1 MLSGLRDMFVSNG
14 YTLQTALSNHRLLQP
29 IHLEF
34 ITNVVTWQPQMG
46 ILVNMVIIEKYL
58 VVLHLNIRRK

>member
-34 ITNVVTWQPQMG
+34 ITNVVTWQPQIG
-46 ILVNMVIIEKYL
+46 ILVKCK
-58 VVLHLNIRRK
+58 HCHRKKISGCFTSKC